1 MKKKL
6 FGFAILLI
14 VMLSSC
20 KKANNDE
27 QLTNNLNTLQIKSIN
42 VSDTSGYVLTMN
54 TYYYDNLNRL
64 AQITEVV
71 NSPTP
76 VTLFYKFEY
85 YPLKVIVKR
94 NILPDTWISE
104 KTIYELNSVGL
115 AITSTVMTFTDSND
129 SLIEMSD
136 TYQYNSDGYL
146 TTQVSSLFGPSPV
159 VTASYQVAN
168 RNYESITWTSTA
180 SGSTE
185 KENYSYDAGHINT
198 IGNVNV
204 RLSFL
209 GKSSYNPMIK
219 ATMDSTQLVTA
230 IYSYQ
235 YDSDNRIRQVII
247 NGVAAGVNG
256 IWYSIPVLMTHQIV
270 SYAYY

>member
-6 FGFAILLI
+6 FGFSILIIILF
-14 VMLSSC
+14 STC
-20 KKANNDE
+20 KKGNNGE
-27 QLTNNLNTLQIKSIN
+27 QSTNNLNTPQIKSIN

-85 YPLKVIVKR
+85 SPLKVIVKR
-94 NILPDTWISE
+94 NILHGTWISE

-159 VTASYQVAN
+159 VTASYQVTN

-204 RLSFL
+204 GLSFL
-209 GKSSYNPMIK
+209 GKSSYNPMMK
-219 ATMDSTQLVTA
+219 ATLDSTQLVSA

-235 YDSDNRIRQVII
+235 YNSDNRIREVVI

-256 IWYSIPVLMTHQIV
+256 IWYSLPVLMTHQIV
-270 SYAYY
+270 SYTYY